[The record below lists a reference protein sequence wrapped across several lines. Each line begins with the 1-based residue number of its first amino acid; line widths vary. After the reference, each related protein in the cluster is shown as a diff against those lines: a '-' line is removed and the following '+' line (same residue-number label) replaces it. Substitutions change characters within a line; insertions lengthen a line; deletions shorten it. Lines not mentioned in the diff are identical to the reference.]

1 MKTIKLIFTAVFFIC
16 ISVCYAAPSPPPST
30 TGGTTGPACW
40 PPPCVP
46 IDNGIIFLIVA
57 GVLYGAKKIYDF
69 RKSAQTLS

>member
-1 MKTIKLIFTAVFFIC
+1 M
-16 ISVCYAAPSPPPST
+16 
-30 TGGTTGPACW
+30 
-40 PPPCVP
+40 P